1 MSLSSKTQGFN
12 IKPAGNQ
19 SKLATSPQPD
29 DVALL
34 LHTSGT
40 TSKPKAV
47 PLNHGNLAASLQTI
61 CGTYELTSKDRSLLV
76 MPLFHVHGLM
86 AGAALTYLTASEAA
100 VSWSFPD
107 CMGPAMHGRQAAI
120 WPHSTCFI
128 SACAL
133 DTCER
138 AWAAWAKQ

>member
-1 MSLSSKTQGFN
+1 MSLTSKTQGFN
-12 IKPAGNQ
+12 IKAASNQ
-19 SKLATSPQPD
+19 TKLATSPQSD

-86 AGAALTYLTASEAA
+86 AGAIKTALAAS
-100 VSWSFPD
+100 
-107 CMGPAMHGRQAAI
+107 G
-120 WPHSTCFI
+120 
-128 SACAL
+128 SA
-133 DTCER
+133 E
-138 AWAAWAKQ
+138 